1 MIQCD
6 SQFQQY
12 RLVGKLFRVLNFTLN
27 RLNRSKIVLN
37 FSIARFCLRP
47 GCTYNWVGSYMTKF
61 WKILKNAVLKK
72 KTAKREGNSLSKH
85 SNVIQYPHK
94 IWKYFRKKPYFCFLL
109 SLPLPTHYSA
119 TCASYILC
127 LLLLK
132 ILLVGSIGYPAR
144 FWYFFILVVSPL
156 CYCLYTNLGFVQF
169 WWWMGHTKKET
180 SNTLLVISWAIWLHS
195 ANT

>member
-1 MIQCD
+1 MTKNHAIQCD

-72 KTAKREGNSLSKH
+72 KTAKREGNSLSKP
-85 SNVIQYPHK
+85 SNVIHTKSENTLERNPIFVFSSLYPSPHTTVLHVLH
-94 IWKYFRKKPYFCFLL
+94 IFFVSYYWRFCWLVVLGILRDFGIFLYLL
-109 SLPLPTHYSA
+109 SLLFAA
-119 TCASYILC
+119 T
-127 LLLLK
+127 
-132 ILLVGSIGYPAR
+132 
-144 FWYFFILVVSPL
+144 FILIWALFS
-156 CYCLYTNLGFVQF
+156 LGEEWV
-169 WWWMGHTKKET
+169 T
-180 SNTLLVISWAIWLHS
+180 
-195 ANT
+195 